1 MFVAFSILTQC
12 SNAFIFSLFF
22 DSVNN
27 SGGVVKCEIKDF
39 PYACAGHPTDLYI
52 ACASMSLFLLT
63 IYFVLNLYNL
73 VKRNNSTILILTGE
87 IFIVLDPES
96 QHWPVETHRVRVFS
110 AQHWLQRHGPG
121 HILHQQQQR
130 EAAAQ
135 PPGLQLRPRA
145 ASPLPRPPR

>member
-1 MFVAFSILTQC
+1 MPLFF
-12 SNAFIFSLFF
+12 FSLFF

-27 SGGVVKCEIKDF
+27 SGGVVKCEIEDF

-52 ACASMSLFLLT
+52 ACASMSLILLT

-96 QHWPVETHRVRVFS
+96 QHWP
-110 AQHWLQRHGPG
+110 A
-121 HILHQQQQR
+121 
-130 EAAAQ
+130 
-135 PPGLQLRPRA
+135 
-145 ASPLPRPPR
+145 